1 MSGFAGGGA
10 GGGPGP
16 GGCASLV
23 YQGLVEIADQGEV
36 DFRVAIGG
44 SGCPLVISPPQLRIY
59 LGIGG
64 GSDGSATFLN
74 HMGGG
79 PTLMG
84 TRALDWQS
92 WRAAAPNNST
102 ARGNNSVAVGIN
114 NDITGVA
121 AGAAGAYSTAIGINN
136 VIAGPSCVAVGRG
149 NNMPVPSIQ
158 GVAVGFGNLVA
169 PYGIGIGSSQ
179 VISNNGVAIGRG
191 ALPGF
196 GGAAPGGVAVG
207 HIAQARGVDDVAVG
221 HSAYTRIGHSVA
233 VGAYALAR
241 SNYSHSWGFRSI
253 SRPER
258 ATNITAPIFTRR
270 DSGEGIANADMY
282 FSGANV
288 LIMTHE
294 IQASAVG
301 DYVLTIGGAFSSMRI
316 WLEEVGLIV
325 SNLAVPMAAQP
336 TVRFGNL
343 GTSAKYLAPT
353 LCTLLTAFGAR
364 ERFNLLL
371 VDEPEVSLSFGITA
385 GGTATNFVR
394 AYFRGHIIEDE
405 GP

>member
-16 GGCASLV
+16 GGCASTV

-36 DFRVAIGG
+36 DLRVVLGG
-44 SGCPLVISPPQLRIY
+44 SGCPLVIAPAQLRIY

-74 HMGGG
+74 HIGGG
-79 PTLMG
+79 PTNMG

-92 WRAAAPNNST
+92 WRGAAPYNST
-102 ARGNNSVAVGIN
+102 ARGNNSVAVGVN
-114 NDITGVA
+114 NDITGAA
-121 AGAAGAYSTAIGINN
+121 AGVTGAFSTAIGINN
-136 VIAGPSCVAVGRG
+136 NIQAPRGVAVGYS
-149 NNMPVPSIQ
+149 NTVAFTALQ
-158 GVAVGFGNLVA
+158 GVAVGTSNLVSHHGVA
-169 PYGIGIGSSQ
+169 IGSSQ
-179 VISNNGVAIGRG
+179 VLSGYGVAIGHG
-191 ALPGF
+191 ALTGF
-196 GGAAPGGVAVG
+196 GGAAPGGVAIG
-207 HIAQARGVDDVAVG
+207 QTAQARDRDDIAIG
-221 HSAYTRIGHSVA
+221 QSSYTAGRGSVA
-233 VGAYALAR
+233 VGAYARAATNYAHAWGHRATAR
-241 SNYSHSWGFRSI
+241 PTRS
-253 SRPER
+253 
-258 ATNITAPIFTRR
+258 TNITAPIFTRR
-270 DSGEGIANADMY
+270 DSGEGIANADLY

-288 LIMTHE
+288 LIMTPE
-294 IQASAVG
+294 IQSNAAG
-301 DYVLTIGGAFSSMRI
+301 DYVLTIGASMRI

-325 SNLAVPMAAQP
+325 STLAAPMVQP
-336 TVRFGNL
+336 TVQFGNL
-343 GTSAKYLAPT
+343 ATPAKYMAPT
-353 LCTLLTAFGAR
+353 LCTLLTVLGAR

>member
-16 GGCASLV
+16 GGCASTV

-36 DFRVAIGG
+36 DLRVVLGA
-44 SGCPLVISPPQLRIY
+44 SGCPLVIAPAQLRIY

-79 PTLMG
+79 PTNMG

-92 WRAAAPNNST
+92 WRGAAPNNST

-114 NDITGVA
+114 NDITGAA
-121 AGAAGAYSTAIGINN
+121 AGATGAYSTAIGINN
-136 VIAGPSCVAVGRG
+136 NIQAPRGVAVGYF
-149 NNMPVPSIQ
+149 NVVAVTAIQ
-158 GVAVGFGNLVA
+158 GVAVGTSNVVSHHGVA
-169 PYGIGIGSSQ
+169 IGSSQ
-179 VISNNGVAIGRG
+179 VLSGYGVAIGHG
-191 ALPGF
+191 ALTGY
-196 GGAAPGGVAVG
+196 GGAAAGGVAVG
-207 HIAQARGVDDVAVG
+207 HIAQARGLDDVAVG
-221 HSAYTRIGHSVA
+221 HYSYCRIAHSVA
-233 VGAYALAR
+233 VGAYASAR
-241 SNYSHSWGFRSI
+241 SNYSHAWGFRSI

-288 LIMTHE
+288 LIMTPE
-294 IQASAVG
+294 IAVNAVA
-301 DYVLTIGGAFSSMRI
+301 DYVLTIGATMRI

-325 SNLAVPMAAQP
+325 STLAAPMAAQP
-336 TVRFGNL
+336 TVQFGNL
-343 GTSAKYLAPT
+343 ATPAKYLAPT

-371 VDEPEVSLSFGITA
+371 VDEPEVSLSFGITVV
-385 GGTATNFVR
+385 GTATNFVR